1 MEPQEV
7 ARKEA
12 EWLEALEEVAAGGHG
27 PMEEEQ
33 TWFQDFGN
41 LKGGGWSNPLGYGG
55 EQLCAIL
62 HQEKSEVNFHA
73 CKWNCIVHTTNI

>member
-27 PMEEEQ
+27 PMEEE
-33 TWFQDFGN
+33 
-41 LKGGGWSNPLGYGG
+41 
-55 EQLCAIL
+55 
-62 HQEKSEVNFHA
+62 
-73 CKWNCIVHTTNI
+73 

>member
-12 EWLEALEEVAAGGHG
+12 EWLEAVEEVAAGGHG

-33 TWFQDFGN
+33 TWFQDFVN
-41 LKGGGWSNPLGYGG
+41 RKGEGWS
-55 EQLCAIL
+55 AIL
-62 HQEKSEVNFHA
+62 HKEKSEVNFYA